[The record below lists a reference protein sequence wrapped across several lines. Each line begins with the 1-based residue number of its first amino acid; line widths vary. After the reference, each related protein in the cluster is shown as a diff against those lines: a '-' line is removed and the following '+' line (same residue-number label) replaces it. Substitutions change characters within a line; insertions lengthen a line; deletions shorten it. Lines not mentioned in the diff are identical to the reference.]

1 MLSNKFLSY
10 NSKVI
15 SKIIEKSN
23 IQFLN
28 IVSLTLSAL
37 LESDLDLQI
46 VLIGKQMVAVQ
57 LGMVQLL
64 VVVQQLGVVQ
74 LLGAVQR

>member
-1 MLSNKFLSY
+1 VDL
-10 NSKVI
+10 
-15 SKIIEKSN
+15 
-23 IQFLN
+23 
-28 IVSLTLSAL
+28 LTLSAL